1 MDVSEIVLTARDRSR
16 LETRGRLLGSAR
28 RLFST
33 RGLTRV
39 TTHDIAR
46 GAGVASGT
54 FYLHFPD
61 KETLFREIVDSAVEE
76 LCRRVESATEGIA
89 DAEVAARS
97 HAETLI
103 GFAEENR
110 DLVRIVFGRDH
121 STADVESD
129 VMDHLAATAA
139 RMLQRRI
146 DQGVLRSSID
156 PTVAAQALTGMFARA
171 VSWWIEDPRR
181 CTRAALIDTL
191 VGIQLGGTYAS

>member
-1 MDVSEIVLTARDRSR
+1 MDVSEVVLTARDRSR
-16 LETRGRLLGSAR
+16 LETRGRLLASAR
-28 RLFST
+28 RLFSS

-54 FYLHFPD
+54 FYLHFDD

-76 LCRRVESATEGIA
+76 LCRRVERATEGIA
-89 DAEVAARS
+89 DATVAARN
-97 HAETLI
+97 HAETLV

-121 STADVESD
+121 STAEVESD

-146 DQGVLRSSID
+146 DQGALDRSID
-156 PTVAAQALTGMFARA
+156 PSVAAQALTGMFARA

-181 CTRAALIDTL
+181 CTRAALVDTL
-191 VGIQLGGTYAS
+191 VGIQLGGTYSS